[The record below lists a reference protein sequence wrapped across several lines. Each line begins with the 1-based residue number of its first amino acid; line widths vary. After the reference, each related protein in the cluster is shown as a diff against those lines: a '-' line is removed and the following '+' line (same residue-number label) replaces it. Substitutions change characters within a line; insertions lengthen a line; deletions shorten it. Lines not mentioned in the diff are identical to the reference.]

1 MTRSVAVV
9 VNMSSGTMASRT
21 SGVSFEKLLS
31 LINERGAEIV
41 HTVVCEP
48 GMSLSEECQC
58 LLRLGIDQVL
68 VAGGDGTVN
77 CVASTLAMTPI
88 TLSVIPCGTFNLFA
102 RSLGIST
109 DIPTAVEQAFSSDVL
124 EVDCGFMNGKIFLLD
139 SALGL
144 YPKFVWDFEQEND
157 MSSLMSRLFSC
168 LRVLKDFAPI
178 EVTLEKGSGE
188 RHPITSPL
196 VLIAPNTFVLKTLL
210 PRRTFQERSGLLEIK
225 TVTASDRASLVA
237 SFAHGITN
245 SEADIV
251 DTTSEWL
258 RSFTIHAQNDLL
270 HVSLDGEVH
279 QLHPPLHYE
288 CRSSCLRVTFPGL
301 SDTASS

>member
-21 SGVSFEKLLS
+21 SGISLEKLLN
-31 LINERGAEIV
+31 LVREQDVEIAE
-41 HTVVCEP
+41 TVIHEQ
-48 GMSLSEECQC
+48 GSSLSADCRS
-58 LLRLGIDQVL
+58 LLDLGIDQVL

-77 CVASTLAMTPI
+77 CVASTLAMSSI
-88 TLSVIPCGTFNLFA
+88 ILSVIPCGTFNLFA

-109 DIPTAVEQAFSSDVL
+109 DIPTAVKQAFESDTVQ
-124 EVDCGFMNGKIFLLD
+124 VDCGFMNGKIFLLD

-178 EVTLEKGSGE
+178 QVTLEKPSGE
-188 RHPITSPL
+188 RFPITSPL
-196 VLIAPNTFVLKTLL
+196 VLIAPNTFVLKSLL
-210 PRRTFQERSGLLEIK
+210 PRRTFREPAGLLEVK
-225 TVTASDRASLVA
+225 TVTAADRASLVA
-237 SFAHGITN
+237 SFAQGVTN
-245 SEADIV
+245 PEADIV
-251 DTTSEWL
+251 DTTSEWF
-258 RSFTIHAQNDLL
+258 RSFTVHAENEIL

-279 QLHPPLHYE
+279 QLPPPLHYE
-288 CRSSCLRVTFPGL
+288 CRSSCLIVTCPEL
-301 SDTASS
+301 TQTNTP